1 MLHHLVVVVAL
12 GVGVLALQLAHL
24 RVQNEVG
31 GKGQHCINT
40 GMGCSCVPACRCNQ
54 CRPAVLVVAQQP
66 THLLAQ
72 DGGLVAGCG
81 RHALGILH
89 LGLQTEGVGLM
100 LGVKHTGN

>member
-1 MLHHLVVVVAL
+1 VLHHLVVVVAL

-40 GMGCSCVPACRCNQ
+40 GMGCSCVPAGMCHQ
-54 CRPAVLVVAQQP
+54 CKPAVPGVDSQP
-66 THLLAQ
+66 PPLLAQ